1 MKAFGACQ
9 RRGAVRGIVQVS
21 ESIQSGFLGPIT
33 LALQQ
38 WDANGDLVRG
48 SQFEIVFERDE
59 AARVGYELARAARM
73 QWCARLGERAAGRGV
88 GCGGRRGVAGARP
101 GYGVPGRAVV
111 VLYD

>member
-1 MKAFGACQ
+1 MKAFGAWQ

-48 SQFEIVFERDE
+48 SHFEIVFERDE
-59 AARVGYELARAARM
+59 AAPRRVR
-73 QWCARLGERAAGRGV
+73 
-88 GCGGRRGVAGARP
+88 ARP
-101 GYGVPGRAVV
+101 GSADAVV
-111 VLYD
+111 RSTRRTRGRSRSGLRRAERASGCAPWLRGARAGGGGVV